1 MNYIC
6 FMFQTAIVSAGLFF
20 SQETYKYALALK
32 DRCLFYFFPLHI
44 PVIRPDF
51 RYLRSN
57 RNT

>member
-6 FMFQTAIVSAGLFF
+6 FMFQTAIVSAGLFSAENSYIHF
-20 SQETYKYALALK
+20 ITQRPLP
-32 DRCLFYFFPLHI
+32 FYFFPLHI
-44 PVIRPDF
+44 PVTKPDF

>member
-20 SQETYKYALALK
+20 SRKLIYTLYNSKTAA
-32 DRCLFYFFPLHI
+32 FFTSFLHI
-44 PVIRPDF
+44 PVTKPDF